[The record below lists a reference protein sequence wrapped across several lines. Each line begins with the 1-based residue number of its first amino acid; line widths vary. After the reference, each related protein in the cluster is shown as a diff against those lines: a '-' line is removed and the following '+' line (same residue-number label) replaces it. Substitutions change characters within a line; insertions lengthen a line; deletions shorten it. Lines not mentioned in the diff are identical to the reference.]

1 MVNQH
6 RSRNG
11 LHPLQS
17 RAHLSINYSTK
28 QSIALVVLSNI
39 RAILLGINCY
49 FYVCIG
55 ACALVCVV
63 MYVHVN
69 VCVCELYR
77 DLKWLSTNGSVV
89 ICHNPLLYQTKH
101 NNTVLVTLVFL
112 INGWNAK

>member
-1 MVNQH
+1 M
-6 RSRNG
+6 
-11 LHPLQS
+11 PIF
-17 RAHLSINYSTK
+17 LSITVKK

-39 RAILLGINCY
+39 RAILLCINCY

-55 ACALVCVV
+55 AYTGDI

-89 ICHNPLLYQTKH
+89 IRHNPLL
-101 NNTVLVTLVFL
+101 
-112 INGWNAK
+112 